1 MFGVDIESNKAPV
14 NTWRSILRR
23 MLRMLSTSALE
34 LPWRSTGQPWNCR
47 SLFSQILWQESLQ
60 FPSRAGNFEGL
71 VREGEQYHFSF
82 RGLTVGMR
90 IGFEVGI
97 RIGIGISMPA
107 DFGAKDGYV

>member
-1 MFGVDIESNKAPV
+1 ME
-14 NTWRSILRR
+14 LRGSSEH
-23 MLRMLSTSALE
+23 MAQDPQADAGYDLRSALE

-71 VREGEQYHFSF
+71 VREGEQYNVSL